1 MSQIRFDVPERES
14 DDSSGVPRAVATNAP
29 APIRNPHWTRQ
40 YRRRLIATDTIIV
53 VAAMLAP
60 VFLFQKDADG
70 RAPFISI
77 AVVLWLAALTAF
89 DSRTS
94 RTMGAGATEY
104 KAVIDATLV
113 FLGVLVIAALVLG
126 TEVGRTDIIPSLP
139 LGLVGLLLSRWGWRQ
154 WLRRRRNTGEYVS
167 RVVLF
172 GSNSTINHTSVQ
184 LARHPDAGYLVVAT
198 VVPDLHPR
206 ELDPSNDVDEFA
218 ELELAMRRFGADTVM
233 VTSSDH
239 LTPDRMRRLS
249 WHLEH
254 SAHRLV
260 ISPSLNEVAGSRI
273 QTQPIA
279 GLPLIHIERPNYT
292 GPQRLVKR
300 GVDIVG
306 SLGLLIVL
314 SPVFVGVALLNKLLS
329 PGPVFY
335 QQERIGRRSQSFSI
349 LKFRSMVVDADA
361 RLEALLAEQGDGA
374 TPLFKL
380 KSDPR
385 LTPIGAIL
393 RRYSIDELPQL
404 INVLRGDMSLVGP
417 RPQRPAE
424 VALYDTTATRRLA
437 VRPGMSGLW
446 QVSGRSRLTW
456 DEALRLDLYYIEN
469 WSLAADLVILWR
481 TAKAVVSSDGAY

>member
-14 DDSSGVPRAVATNAP
+14 DDSSGAPRRLATNAP

-40 YRRRLIATDTIIV
+40 YRRRLIATDTVIV
-53 VAAMLAP
+53 LAAMLSP
-60 VFLFQKDADG
+60 IVILQKNADG
-70 RAPFISI
+70 RALFTGI
-77 AVVLWLAALTAF
+77 ATVLWLAALTVF
-89 DSRTS
+89 DSRSS
-94 RTMGAGATEY
+94 RTMGSGANEY

-113 FLGVLVIAALVLG
+113 FLGVLVIAALALG
-126 TEVGRTDIIPSLP
+126 TEIGRSDIVPALP
-139 LGLVGLLLSRWGWRQ
+139 LGLVALLLSRWGWRQ
-154 WLRRRRNTGEYVS
+154 WLRRRRITGQYVS

-184 LARHPDAGYLVVAT
+184 LSRHPDAGYLVVST
-198 VVPDLHPR
+198 VVPDLH
-206 ELDPSNDVDEFA
+206 LSDSATDEQLFG

-292 GPQRLVKR
+292 GPQRVVKR
-300 GVDIVG
+300 GVDVVG

-314 SPVFVGVALLNKLLS
+314 SPVFVIVAVLNKLLS

-361 RLEALLAEQGDGA
+361 RLDALLAEQGDGA

-380 KSDPR
+380 KADPR

-446 QVSGRSRLTW
+446 QVSGRSRLSW